1 MQYTSLG
8 ETVDYNHNPNMSWL
22 TPQLQQRF
30 KILQELREAD
40 DRKLVMEKI
49 AGLRRSQQWK

>member
-30 KILQELREAD
+30 RILQELREAD

-49 AGLRRSQQWK
+49 AGLRIKR